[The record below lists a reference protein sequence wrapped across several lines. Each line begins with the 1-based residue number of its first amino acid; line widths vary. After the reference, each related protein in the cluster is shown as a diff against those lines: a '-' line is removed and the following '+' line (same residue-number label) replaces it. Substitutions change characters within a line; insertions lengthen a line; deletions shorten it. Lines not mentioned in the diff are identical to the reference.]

1 MIVQK
6 VVQQKSENQ
15 YSDMC
20 LVDAIIVLFDF
31 PLETLSMGRKLAQNT
46 EII

>member
-20 LVDAIIVLFDF
+20 LVDAIIVLSD
-31 PLETLSMGRKLAQNT
+31 TLSMGNKL
-46 EII
+46 ERF